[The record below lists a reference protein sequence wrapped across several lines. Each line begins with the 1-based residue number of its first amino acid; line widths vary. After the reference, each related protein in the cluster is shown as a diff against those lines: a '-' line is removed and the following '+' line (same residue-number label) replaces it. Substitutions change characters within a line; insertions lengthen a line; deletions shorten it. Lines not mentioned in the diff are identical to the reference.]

1 MIDVGGTILQISVSA
16 LTVVVKGH
24 QEGIVQ
30 QQIKTMGLREWLSL
44 VVAWIVSRIYAETSS
59 LRGFISPPRT
69 SCLKLVA
76 VKRSSRSTPA
86 PANMSHLHQ
95 DRWVGS
101 AAVLQPQ
108 PEGGNETPFQCRPC
122 IGQTAEPQSGNA

>member
-59 LRGFISPPRT
+59 LREFISPSRT
-69 SCLKLVA
+69 PCLKQLGAKSSIASLV
-76 VKRSSRSTPA
+76 V
-86 PANMSHLHQ
+86 
-95 DRWVGS
+95 
-101 AAVLQPQ
+101 
-108 PEGGNETPFQCRPC
+108 CR
-122 IGQTAEPQSGNA
+122 AR